1 MGVFH
6 HLQGGFV
13 SPRRAALYARV
24 STHDQQTLA
33 MQRDAMHKFATRRGW
48 TIIATVEEIASGA
61 KDRRPKRHALLTA
74 AKQRK
79 LDVILVWKLDR
90 WGRSLVDLMTTLHE
104 LTALGV
110 GFVSLTE
117 ALDLTTPAG
126 RAFAGFLA
134 VFAEFERDLIRER
147 IKAGITD
154 ARKRGKAHGRPRA
167 QANETLLVNSKTP
180 WMATLHPTVE
190 GQRDRSCC
198 VKQCSPMLLEMQWP
212 RLNQQSHN
220 HLYTGGAFSR
230 LYPVSLS
237 VTSNDAEQT
246 KKRSLVSRSEA
257 LILQSQYRFP
267 TVGGTPR

>member
-1 MGVFH
+1 MVAFH
-6 HLQGGFV
+6 HFQGGFV
-13 SPRRAALYARV
+13 SPMRAALYTRV
-24 STHDQQTLA
+24 STHDQHTLA
-33 MQRDAMHKFATRRGW
+33 MQMDAMHEFATRRGW
-48 TIIATVEEIASGA
+48 TVIDTVEEIASGA
-61 KDRRPKRHALLTA
+61 KGSRPKRQALLKA

-167 QANETLLVNSKTP
+167 TT
-180 WMATLHPTVE
+180 
-190 GQRDRSCC
+190 
-198 VKQCSPMLLEMQWP
+198 
-212 RLNQQSHN
+212 
-220 HLYTGGAFSR
+220 
-230 LYPVSLS
+230 
-237 VTSNDAEQT
+237 NDAAQIQALAQQGLSQAAMA
-246 KKRSLVSRSEA
+246 RSLGLWRTSVRRVLVQQE
-257 LILQSQYRFP
+257 
-267 TVGGTPR
+267 GT

>member
-1 MGVFH
+1 MVVFH
-6 HLQGGFV
+6 HFQGGFV
-13 SPRRAALYARV
+13 SPMRAALCARV
-24 STHDQQTLA
+24 ATYDQHTLT
-33 MQRDAMHKFATRRGW
+33 MQIDALREFAARRHW
-48 TIIATVEEIASGA
+48 TVTDAVEEIASGA
-61 KDRRPKRHALLTA
+61 KDHRPKRQALLKA
-74 AKQRK
+74 AKQRQ

-167 QANETLLVNSKTP
+167 TA
-180 WMATLHPTVE
+180 
-190 GQRDRSCC
+190 
-198 VKQCSPMLLEMQWP
+198 
-212 RLNQQSHN
+212 
-220 HLYTGGAFSR
+220 
-230 LYPVSLS
+230 
-237 VTSNDAEQT
+237 NDAAQIQTLAQQGLSQAAIARHLGVWRTSVRRVLAEQEG
-246 KKRSLVSRSEA
+246 R
-257 LILQSQYRFP
+257 
-267 TVGGTPR
+267 

>member
-1 MGVFH
+1 MVVFH
-6 HLQGGFV
+6 HFQGGFV
-13 SPRRAALYARV
+13 SPMRAALYARV

-33 MQRDAMHKFATRRGW
+33 MQRDALHEFATRRGW
-48 TIIATVEEIASGA
+48 TVIATVEEIASGA

-167 QANETLLVNSKTP
+167 TA
-180 WMATLHPTVE
+180 
-190 GQRDRSCC
+190 
-198 VKQCSPMLLEMQWP
+198 
-212 RLNQQSHN
+212 
-220 HLYTGGAFSR
+220 
-230 LYPVSLS
+230 
-237 VTSNDAEQT
+237 NDAAEIRTLAQQG
-246 KKRSLVSRSEA
+246 L
-257 LILQSQYRFP
+257 SQAAIARHLGLWR
-267 TVGGTPR
+267 TSVRRVLAKQEGR